1 MHHQIVTQIFN
12 QRVGIYFVILLYL
25 KKFILSRMNIRF
37 FVSVLWLL
45 SFSTSFSQNLL
56 PKELIVAIG
65 HTKMD
70 KKGVEIDKQL
80 QEYLAKK
87 LNMPVKVTYPKDIFA
102 ILEKIDSNAVHVVDI
117 NPFGY
122 VMASLN
128 DKVDVLA
135 IRGNKNREVETYNS
149 CIVVGAKSPIKK
161 IDDIKKLGAKSEM
174 VFVHAA
180 STSGHL
186 VPRLYLNSI
195 KIDVEIIFK
204 SISFKGTHLNVI
216 EYIKNTPNAV
226 GACAYS
232 FLQDQIKSGK
242 FDEKDF
248 RVLWISS
255 QIPHGPV
262 AVLKDLEP
270 NFRKKLQ
277 EAYLAIPTE
286 APELWKM
293 IVANWNAKLEDTT
306 YIAGSDEAFDA
317 LRNITNQAEDLILI
331 LNFYRE

>member
-1 MHHQIVTQIFN
+1 MK
-12 QRVGIYFVILLYL
+12 YSLLT
-25 KKFILSRMNIRF
+25 
-37 FVSVLWLL
+37 SVFWLL
-45 SFSTSFSQNLL
+45 SLCIGVSQNLI

-70 KKGVEIDKQL
+70 KKGIEIDKPL
-80 QEYLAKK
+80 QEYLSKK
-87 LNMPVKVTYPKDIFA
+87 LSMPVKVTYPKDIFA

-128 DKVDVLA
+128 GKIDVLA
-135 IRGNKNREVETYNS
+135 IRGNKDGKVETYNS
-149 CIVVGAKSPIKK
+149 CLIVNSNSPIKK
-161 IDDIKKLGAKSEM
+161 LEDVKKFGPKSEM
-174 VFVHAA
+174 VFVNPA

-195 KIDVEIIFK
+195 NIDAETVFK
-204 SISFKGTHLNVI
+204 DVVFKGTHLNVA
-216 EYIKNTPNAV
+216 EHIKSNPNAV

-232 FLQDQIKSGK
+232 FLQDQIDAGK
-242 FDEKDF
+242 LKKGDF
-248 RVLWISS
+248 RILWISPE
-255 QIPHGPV
+255 IPHGPV
-262 AVLKDLEP
+262 AVHKNLDP

-277 EAYLAIPTE
+277 DAYLAIPTE

-293 IVANWNAKLEDTT
+293 IVANWNAKLENTT
-306 YIAGSDEAFDA
+306 YIAGSDKAFDA
-317 LRNITNQAEDLILI
+317 LRNITNQADDLILI